1 MKNPLDTS
9 PVHQAKFAVLVLMAC
24 VGGLYGQFLD
34 NAIIFDDLY
43 FFMVDTSGAQPV
55 DSYVFSLF
63 GLRSLPYATLT
74 WTKELFGLGLVNFRL
89 GNLFLH
95 MATVL
100 ALYGFVKYILVVAY
114 TGKSSEAMTASQ
126 GAFLAAFLFAL
137 HPLATYAVGY
147 LVQRTIIMASLFSLL
162 AMLAYA
168 KGSLENKPAW
178 LWLSVPLYYLAVFSK
193 EHAIMLVA
201 VLVVLTVLLHSD
213 WRDKLRSHLAV
224 FAALAC
230 IALVVVWLRKELAG
244 YAYEPDAKG
253 MLGKELGALAY
264 PLSVVTQCGLFFKYV
279 ALWLVP
285 NTAWTSIDM
294 RETFVRSLVSPH
306 ALAVPAYIAWG
317 AAAVWLLFKRGNK
330 GLLGFAMLCPWLMFF
345 TELYSVRIQ
354 EPFVIYRSY
363 LWASAG
369 FMAVPVLLAGVNRK
383 MVTLVFAA
391 VGVTLLML
399 SMERMMTFSNPI
411 LVWDDARKLVE
422 KNPQALGAERIYYN
436 LGRHQLLND
445 MLVPSE
451 QNLSKAIAIDPNFPQ
466 AQGALGAVY
475 VKQRLWSKAI
485 AQYTLASAID
495 KKLGAAPSSVYL
507 VGRARAYESA
517 GQPDKAIVDYLQACQ
532 IDQRVCESL
541 RKSANKGQHK
551 GHPP

>member
-1 MKNPLDTS
+1 MLFLYSNPMRNQLDKLS
-9 PVHQAKFAVLVLMAC
+9 NHQAKFAVLVLMVC
-24 VGGLYGQFLD
+24 VGGLYGQFLG
-34 NAIIFDDLY
+34 NPIIFDDLY
-43 FFMVDTSGAQPV
+43 FFIVDANGTQPV

-74 WTKELFGLGLVNFRL
+74 WTKNLFGLDLVNFRL

-100 ALYGFVKYILVVAY
+100 ALYAFVKYILAVAY
-114 TGKSSEAMTASQ
+114 TGKTSEAMTASQ

-137 HPLATYAVGY
+137 HPLAIYAVGY
-147 LVQRTIIMASLFSLL
+147 LVQRTILMATLFSLL
-162 AMLAYA
+162 AMFVYA
-168 KGSLENKPAW
+168 KGSLENKPGW

-201 VLVVLTVLLHSD
+201 VLGALTVFLHAD
-213 WRDKLRSHLAV
+213 WRTKLRVHWPLFAVLAM
-224 FAALAC
+224 
-230 IALVVVWLRKELAG
+230 IAVGVVWSRKEMAG
-244 YAYEPDAKG
+244 YAYEPDAKA
-253 MLGKELGALAY
+253 MLGLESGPLAY
-264 PLSVVTQCGLFFKYV
+264 PLSVITQCGLFFKYV

-294 RETFVRSLVSPH
+294 RETFVQSLLSPH

-317 AAAVWLLFKRGNK
+317 AVAVWLMFKRGNK
-330 GLLGFAMLCPWLMFF
+330 GLLGLAMLFPWLMFL

-354 EPFVIYRSY
+354 EPFVLYRSY

-383 MVTLVFAA
+383 MLTLVFAA
-391 VGVTLLML
+391 VGLTLLML

-411 LVWDDARKLVE
+411 LVWEDARKLVE
-422 KNPQALGAERIYYN
+422 KTPHALGAERIYYN

-451 QNLSKAIAIDPNFPQ
+451 QNLSKAIAIDHNFAQ
-466 AQGALGAVY
+466 AHGALGAVY
-475 VKQRLWSKAI
+475 VKQRLWDKSI
-485 AQYTLASAID
+485 SEYSLASAIN
-495 KKLGAAPSSVYL
+495 KKLGEAPSSVYL
-507 VGRARAYESA
+507 VGRARAYEGA
-517 GQPDKAIVDYLQACQ
+517 GQLDKAIADYLEACK
-532 IDQRVCESL
+532 IDQRVCETL
-541 RKSANKGQHK
+541 RKSAIK
-551 GHPP
+551 